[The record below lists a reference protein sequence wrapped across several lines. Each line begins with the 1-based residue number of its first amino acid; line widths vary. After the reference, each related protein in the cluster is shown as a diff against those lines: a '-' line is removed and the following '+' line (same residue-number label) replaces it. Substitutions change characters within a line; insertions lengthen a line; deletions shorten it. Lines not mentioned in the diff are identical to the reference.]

1 MSGITRYIFRQLAVG
16 TILVS
21 VALAFIV
28 WLTQSLQFLQFIVSK
43 GLSVSAWLK
52 LTVLLLP
59 SFLLTILPAALFF
72 VILFIYNK
80 LALDRELVVAQ
91 AAGVSRLGLAWPA
104 LLSAAGV
111 AFVGYA
117 LSLFIVPGSVKT
129 FKEVQWVLRNDVS
142 QVLLRDGAFNQ
153 LANGLTVYV
162 RGRGRTGELMGVM
175 VHDTRPKDRNLTL
188 MAERGVVANGADGP
202 KILLSNGNRQELV
215 KGTGDLS
222 VLYFDSYSFE
232 LAGLDAPATSRY
244 EDNRER
250 STFDLLTATTAN
262 ANSALTA
269 TRMRA
274 EGHQRLVGPFDAF
287 GYAFVALVFLL
298 TTTFERRGQAVRI
311 GGAVVGAV
319 IFQAATLGA
328 QSLASTSSVF
338 IPLMYVIATLPVA
351 TGLYMI
357 AAPEWRWRQRLTA
370 VFGSR
375 AA

>member
-1 MSGITRYIFRQLAVG
+1 MSGITRYILRQLALG
-16 TILVS
+16 TVLVS
-21 VALAFIV
+21 VALALIV

-43 GLSVSAWLK
+43 GLSVSAWLQ

-72 VILFIYNK
+72 VILFTYNK

-104 LLSAAGV
+104 LLSATGA
-111 AFVGYA
+111 ALVGYA

-142 QVLLRDGAFNQ
+142 QILLRDGAFNQ
-153 LANGLTVYV
+153 LGNGLTVYV

-175 VHDTRPKDRNLTL
+175 VHDTRPKDKNLTL

-202 KILLSNGNRQELV
+202 KILLSNGNRQELA
-215 KGTGDLS
+215 KGTGNLS
-222 VLYFDSYSFE
+222 VLYFDSYTFE
-232 LAGLDAPATSRY
+232 LAGLDPPATSRY
-244 EDNRER
+244 ADNRER
-250 STFDLLTATTAN
+250 STFDLLTAAD

-274 EGHQRLVGPFDAF
+274 EGHQRLVGPLGAF

-298 TTTFERRGQAVRI
+298 TSSFDRRGQAARI
-311 GGAVVGAV
+311 GGAIGTAV
-319 IFQAATLGA
+319 IFQAAALGA
-328 QSLASTSSVF
+328 QSLASTSSLF
-338 IPLMYVIATLPVA
+338 IPVMYAVAALPVA
-351 TGLYMI
+351 AGLYMI
-357 AAPEWRWRQRLTA
+357 APPEWRRRRRTA
-370 VFGSR
+370 VFGAR
-375 AA
+375 VA